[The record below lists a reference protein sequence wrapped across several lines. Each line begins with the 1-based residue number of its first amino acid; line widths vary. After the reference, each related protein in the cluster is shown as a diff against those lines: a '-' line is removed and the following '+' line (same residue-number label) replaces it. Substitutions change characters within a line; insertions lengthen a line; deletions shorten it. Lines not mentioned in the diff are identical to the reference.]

1 MCKTLNRKYIYKY
14 GEKKEDVEIVE
25 NMLNRM
31 RNSGTFKGENFA
43 NIYYEKYIVE
53 ESDKAIVICHGF
65 SECIEKYHEI
75 IYYFL
80 NEGFSVYIMEHRG
93 HGRSGCL
100 SKSCNTQVEVESF
113 DYYVKDLK
121 TFLNEVVLKD
131 KRFNNN
137 LYLFAH
143 SMGGAIGTIFLENNH
158 GYFKKVILNSPIL
171 MGKGENFIFG
181 QKPFEEEE
189 NLEASGTSDKLR
201 HGLYHKFLLE
211 NPILRRGGGSIHW
224 YKEAAR
230 ATDCLMKKRNIERI
244 DTPILLFKSEFD
256 SYVDT
261 KFHDEF
267 KKVAKY
273 CELIEVKGSKH
284 EGFFEKD
291 EILYD
296 YLDKIFKFLEEN
308 N

>member
-93 HGRSGCL
+93 HGRSGYL

-113 DYYVKDLK
+113 DYYVKDL
-121 TFLNEVVLKD
+121 
-131 KRFNNN
+131 
-137 LYLFAH
+137 
-143 SMGGAIGTIFLENNH
+143 
-158 GYFKKVILNSPIL
+158 
-171 MGKGENFIFG
+171 
-181 QKPFEEEE
+181 
-189 NLEASGTSDKLR
+189 
-201 HGLYHKFLLE
+201 
-211 NPILRRGGGSIHW
+211 
-224 YKEAAR
+224 
-230 ATDCLMKKRNIERI
+230 
-244 DTPILLFKSEFD
+244 
-256 SYVDT
+256 
-261 KFHDEF
+261 
-267 KKVAKY
+267 
-273 CELIEVKGSKH
+273 
-284 EGFFEKD
+284 
-291 EILYD
+291 
-296 YLDKIFKFLEEN
+296 
-308 N
+308 